1 MSIQLSPS
9 FAPMENNVPIASP
22 PSLTPSEVVAD
33 VTVLISTRLAAIK
46 TNSDVAAWMEAHHFV
61 WAQLVRK
68 GLYLAYYY

>member
-1 MSIQLSPS
+1 
-9 FAPMENNVPIASP
+9 MENNIPIASP

-33 VTVLISTRLAAIK
+33 VTMLISTCLAAIK

-61 WAQLVRK
+61 WAQLVGK

>member
-1 MSIQLSPS
+1 M
-9 FAPMENNVPIASP
+9 
-22 PSLTPSEVVAD
+22 
-33 VTVLISTRLAAIK
+33 LISTCLAAIK